1 MGYAVYHCEKG
12 NVSSGGIGNHIDR
25 TEGAEHTYQHAD
37 PERRE
42 LNRYYEINK
51 HTSKPLWQAI
61 EDRIAEGYNARN
73 KQGELK
79 EIRKD
84 AVKYTTHI
92 LTGSHTEM
100 MEIFSDE
107 KKMEAW
113 IHANIHFLGEEF
125 GEENIVRFTLHM
137 DEKTPHIHAV
147 TVNLTKD
154 GRLSAKELI
163 GNRKQMQERQDR
175 YAERMEQF
183 GLKRGL
189 KNTGIKHEDAK
200 EYYKRM
206 NEALVL
212 EDDGNSLEVRDT
224 LFGVDFGINNTKTR
238 ENFKNANL
246 SLKTALKEKSRSLAE
261 VKKQNERLNSRNI
274 SLSTEIAELKKQ
286 LEATQKEKAA
296 LQHRINNPSEVYL
309 RNKLAVIEKEKY
321 EKMKEAEIKR
331 KQEEEAK
338 RLRELYNYK
347 IWDIA
352 KEAVKN
358 TSGKYGSNLKR
369 TDIDTEFQNILEL
382 KEIPN
387 VWEWKEIDRA
397 INHELKFR
405 GITLQQEEQQQ
416 ERPKFRLRR

>member
-37 PERRE
+37 PERRN

-61 EDRIAEGYNARN
+61 EDRISEGYNARN

-92 LTGSHTEM
+92 LTGSHKEM

-113 IHANIHFLGEEF
+113 INANIHFLVEEF
-125 GEENIVRFTLHM
+125 GEQNIVRFALHM

-163 GNRKQMQERQDR
+163 GNKKQMQERQDR

-189 KNTGIKHEDAK
+189 RNTGVRHEDAK

-206 NEALVL
+206 NEALAL

-246 SLKTALKEKSRSLAE
+246 SLKTALNEKSLNLSE
-261 VKKQNERLNSRNI
+261 VKKQNEKMNTRNF
-274 SLSTEIAELKKQ
+274 SLSTENSNLKKQ
-286 LEATQKEKAA
+286 LEDTQKEKAA
-296 LQHRINNPSEVYL
+296 LQQCINNPSEAYL
-309 RNKLAVIEKEKY
+309 RKHLAVIEEK
-321 EKMKEAEIKR
+321 KR
-331 KQEEEAK
+331 QEEEKYKQDARKRWLEMQGWSEELEEWGK
-338 RLRELYNYK
+338 RL
-347 IWDIA
+347 
-352 KEAVKN
+352 
-358 TSGKYGSNLKR
+358 
-369 TDIDTEFQNILEL
+369 
-382 KEIPN
+382 
-387 VWEWKEIDRA
+387 
-397 INHELKFR
+397 
-405 GITLQQEEQQQ
+405 EEQERQEQQ
-416 ERPKFRLRR
+416 RKRGLRR

>member
-37 PERRE
+37 PERGN

-92 LTGSHTEM
+92 LTGSHEEM
-100 MEIFSDE
+100 IDIFSDE
-107 KKMEAW
+107 KKKEAW
-113 IHANIHFLGEEF
+113 IHANIHFLVEEF
-125 GEENIVRFTLHM
+125 GEQNIVRFALHM

-163 GNRKQMQERQDR
+163 GNKKQMQERQDR

-189 KNTGIKHEDAK
+189 RNTGIRHEDAK

-206 NEALVL
+206 NEALAL

-224 LFGVDFGINNTKTR
+224 LFGVDFGVNNTKTR

-246 SLKTALKEKSRSLAE
+246 SLKTALNEKSRSLTE
-261 VKKQNERLNSRNI
+261 VKKQNERLNSRNF

-286 LEATQKEKAA
+286 LAETKRKTED
-296 LQHRINNPSEVYL
+296 LQHRINNPSEAYL
-309 RNKLAVIEKEKY
+309 REKLAEIEEKKRQKE
-321 EKMKEAEIKR
+321 EAEDLKR
-331 KQEEEAK
+331 KLAGVADFAVTDALEKFGDSVERADFESSFREILKFNIKSNIIPADVPWTWKDMDEA
-338 RLRELYNYK
+338 
-347 IWDIA
+347 I
-352 KEAVKN
+352 
-358 TSGKYGSNLKR
+358 S
-369 TDIDTEFQNILEL
+369 LEL
-382 KEIPN
+382 EK
-387 VWEWKEIDRA
+387 
-397 INHELKFR
+397 R
-405 GITLQQEEQQQ
+405 GIDLEPRQQQ
-416 ERPKFRLRR
+416 EQQRKRGLRR

>member
-125 GEENIVRFTLHM
+125 GEENIVRFALHM

-175 YAERMEQF
+175 YAEKMEQF

-189 KNTGIKHEDAK
+189 KNTGIKHEDAS

-206 NEALVL
+206 NEALAL

-224 LFGVDFGINNTKTR
+224 LFGVDFGVNNTKTR

-246 SLKTALKEKSRSLAE
+246 SLKTALNEKSRNLAE
-261 VKKQNERLNSRNI
+261 VKKQNERLDSRNF

-286 LEATQKEKAA
+286 LAEMKRKTED
-296 LQHRINNPSEVYL
+296 LQHRINNPSEAYL
-309 RNKLAVIEKEKY
+309 REKLAEIEEKKRQKE
-321 EKMKEAEIKR
+321 EAEDLKR
-331 KQEEEAK
+331 KLAGVADFAVTDALEKFGDSVERADFESSFREILKFNIKSNIIPADVPWTWKDMDEA
-338 RLRELYNYK
+338 
-347 IWDIA
+347 I
-352 KEAVKN
+352 
-358 TSGKYGSNLKR
+358 S
-369 TDIDTEFQNILEL
+369 LEL
-382 KEIPN
+382 EK
-387 VWEWKEIDRA
+387 
-397 INHELKFR
+397 R
-405 GITLQQEEQQQ
+405 GIDLEPRQQQ
-416 ERPKFRLRR
+416 EQPRKRGLRR

>member
-37 PERRE
+37 PERGN

-92 LTGSHTEM
+92 LTGSHEEM
-100 MEIFSDE
+100 LNIFSDE
-107 KKMEAW
+107 KKKEAW
-113 IHANIHFLGEEF
+113 IHANIHFICEEF
-125 GEENIVRFTLHM
+125 GEQNIVRFALHM

-163 GNRKQMQERQDR
+163 GNKKQMQERQDR

-189 KNTGIKHEDAK
+189 KNTGIKHEDAS

-206 NEALVL
+206 NEALAL

-246 SLKTALKEKSRSLAE
+246 SLKTALNEKSRNLAE

-286 LEATQKEKAA
+286 LEATQKENKA
-296 LQHRINNPSEVYL
+296 LQQRINNPTEAYL
-309 RNKLAVIEKEKY
+309 REKLAKLEKEK
-321 EKMKEAEIKR
+321 
-331 KQEEEAK
+331 EEAK
-338 RLRELYNYK
+338 EK
-347 IWDIA
+347 A
-352 KEAVKN
+352 M
-358 TSGKYGSNLKR
+358 KR
-369 TDIDTEFQNILEL
+369 WLEMQGWS
-382 KEIPN
+382 E
-387 VWEWKEIDRA
+387 ED
-397 INHELKFR
+397 
-405 GITLQQEEQQQ
+405 LQHQEQQ
-416 ERPKFRLRR
+416 RKRGLRR

>member
-113 IHANIHFLGEEF
+113 IHANIHFICEEF
-125 GEENIVRFTLHM
+125 GEQNIVRFALHM

-163 GNRKQMQERQDR
+163 GSRKQMQERQDR
-175 YAERMEQF
+175 YAEKMEQF

-189 KNTGIKHEDAK
+189 KNTGIKHEDAS

-206 NEALVL
+206 NEALAL

-224 LFGVDFGINNTKTR
+224 LFGVDFGVNNTKTR

-246 SLKTALKEKSRSLAE
+246 SLKTALNEKSRSLAE
-261 VKKQNERLNSRNI
+261 VKKQNERLDSRNF

-286 LEATQKEKAA
+286 LAEMKRKTED
-296 LQHRINNPSEVYL
+296 LQQRINNPSEAYL
-309 RNKLAVIEKEKY
+309 REKLAEIEEKKRQKE
-321 EKMKEAEIKR
+321 EAEDLKR
-331 KQEEEAK
+331 KLAGVADFAVTDALEKFGDSVERADFESSFREILKFNIKSNIIPADVPWTWKDMDEAISLELAK
-338 RLRELYNYK
+338 R
-347 IWDIA
+347 
-352 KEAVKN
+352 
-358 TSGKYGSNLKR
+358 G
-369 TDIDTEFQNILEL
+369 IDLE
-382 KEIPN
+382 P
-387 VWEWKEIDRA
+387 R
-397 INHELKFR
+397 
-405 GITLQQEEQQQ
+405 QQQ
-416 ERPKFRLRR
+416 EQPRKRGLRR

>member
-37 PERRE
+37 PERGN

-92 LTGSHTEM
+92 LTGSHEEM
-100 MEIFSDE
+100 IDIFSDE

-125 GEENIVRFTLHM
+125 GEQNIVRFALHM

-154 GRLSAKELI
+154 GRLSAKEII

-175 YAERMEQF
+175 YAEKMEEF

-189 KNTGIKHEDAK
+189 RNTGIKHEDAK

-206 NEALVL
+206 NEALAL
-212 EDDGNSLEVRDT
+212 DDDGNSLEVRDT
-224 LFGVDFGINNTKTR
+224 LFGVDFGVNNTKTR

-246 SLKTALKEKSRSLAE
+246 SLKTALNEKSRSLAK
-261 VKKQNERLNSRNI
+261 VKKQNERLDSRNF

-286 LEATQKEKAA
+286 LETTRKQITD
-296 LQHRINNPSEVYL
+296 LQHRINNPTEAYL
-309 RNKLAVIEKEKY
+309 REKLAKLEKEK
-321 EKMKEAEIKR
+321 
-331 KQEEEAK
+331 EEAK
-338 RLRELYNYK
+338 EK
-347 IWDIA
+347 A
-352 KEAVKN
+352 M
-358 TSGKYGSNLKR
+358 KR
-369 TDIDTEFQNILEL
+369 WLEMQG
-382 KEIPN
+382 
-387 VWEWKEIDRA
+387 WS
-397 INHELKFR
+397 
-405 GITLQQEEQQQ
+405 EEDLQQQ
-416 ERPKFRLRR
+416 EQQRKRGLRR

>member
-12 NVSSGGIGNHIDR
+12 NISSGGIGNHIDR

-37 PERRE
+37 PERGN

-92 LTGSHTEM
+92 LTGSHEEM
-100 MEIFSDE
+100 IDIFSDE

-113 IHANIHFLGEEF
+113 IHANIHFLVEEF
-125 GEENIVRFTLHM
+125 GEQNIVRFALHM

-154 GRLSAKELI
+154 GRLSAKEII

-175 YAERMEQF
+175 YAEKMEEF

-189 KNTGIKHEDAK
+189 RNTGIKHEDAK

-206 NEALVL
+206 NEALAL

-224 LFGVDFGINNTKTR
+224 LFGVDFGVNNTKTR

-246 SLKTALKEKSRSLAE
+246 SLKTALNEKSRNLAE
-261 VKKQNERLNSRNI
+261 VKKQNERLDSRNF

-286 LEATQKEKAA
+286 LAETKRKTED
-296 LQHRINNPSEVYL
+296 LQHRINNPSEAYL
-309 RNKLAVIEKEKY
+309 REKLAEIEEKKRQKE
-321 EKMKEAEIKR
+321 EAEDLKR
-331 KQEEEAK
+331 KLAGVADFAVTDALEKFGDSVERADFESSFREILKFNIKSNIIPADVPWTWKDMDEAISLELAK
-338 RLRELYNYK
+338 RG
-347 IWDIA
+347 I
-352 KEAVKN
+352 
-358 TSGKYGSNLKR
+358 NLKQ
-369 TDIDTEFQNILEL
+369 E
-382 KEIPN
+382 
-387 VWEWKEIDRA
+387 
-397 INHELKFR
+397 
-405 GITLQQEEQQQ
+405 QQEQQ
-416 ERPKFRLRR
+416 RKRGLRR

>member
-37 PERRE
+37 PERRN

-61 EDRIAEGYNARN
+61 EDRISEGYNARN

-92 LTGSHTEM
+92 LTGSHEEM
-100 MEIFSDE
+100 IDIFSDE
-107 KKMEAW
+107 KKKEAW
-113 IHANIHFLGEEF
+113 IHANIHFLVEEF
-125 GEENIVRFTLHM
+125 GEQNIVRFALHM

-154 GRLSAKELI
+154 GRLSAKEII

-175 YAERMEQF
+175 YAEKMEQF

-189 KNTGIKHEDAK
+189 KNTGIKHEDAS

-206 NEALVL
+206 NEALAL

-224 LFGVDFGINNTKTR
+224 LFGVDFGVNNTKTR

-246 SLKTALKEKSRSLAE
+246 SLKTALNEKSRSLAE
-261 VKKQNERLNSRNI
+261 VKKQNERLDSRNF

-286 LEATQKEKAA
+286 LAETKRKTED
-296 LQHRINNPSEVYL
+296 LQHRINNPSEAYL
-309 RNKLAVIEKEKY
+309 REKLAEIEEKKRQKE
-321 EKMKEAEIKR
+321 EAEDLKR
-331 KQEEEAK
+331 KLAGVADFAVTDALEKFGDSVERADFESSFREILKFNIKSNIIPADVPWTWKDMDKAISLELAK
-338 RLRELYNYK
+338 R
-347 IWDIA
+347 
-352 KEAVKN
+352 
-358 TSGKYGSNLKR
+358 G
-369 TDIDTEFQNILEL
+369 IDLE
-382 KEIPN
+382 P
-387 VWEWKEIDRA
+387 R
-397 INHELKFR
+397 
-405 GITLQQEEQQQ
+405 QQQ
-416 ERPKFRLRR
+416 EQPRKRGLRR

>member
-37 PERRE
+37 PERRN

-92 LTGSHTEM
+92 LTGSHEEM
-100 MEIFSDE
+100 MEIFSVE
-107 KKMEAW
+107 EKMEAW

-125 GEENIVRFTLHM
+125 GEQNIVRFALHM

-189 KNTGIKHEDAK
+189 KNTGIKHEDAS

-206 NEALVL
+206 NEALAL

-246 SLKTALKEKSRSLAE
+246 SLKTALNEKSRSLAE
-261 VKKQNERLNSRNI
+261 VKKQNERLNSRNF

-286 LEATQKEKAA
+286 LEATQKENKA
-296 LQHRINNPSEVYL
+296 LQQRINNPTEAYL
-309 RNKLAVIEKEKY
+309 HEKLAKLEKEK
-321 EKMKEAEIKR
+321 
-331 KQEEEAK
+331 EEAK
-338 RLRELYNYK
+338 EK
-347 IWDIA
+347 A
-352 KEAVKN
+352 M
-358 TSGKYGSNLKR
+358 KR
-369 TDIDTEFQNILEL
+369 WLEMQG
-382 KEIPN
+382 
-387 VWEWKEIDRA
+387 WS
-397 INHELKFR
+397 
-405 GITLQQEEQQQ
+405 EEDLQQQ
-416 ERPKFRLRR
+416 EQQRKRGLRR